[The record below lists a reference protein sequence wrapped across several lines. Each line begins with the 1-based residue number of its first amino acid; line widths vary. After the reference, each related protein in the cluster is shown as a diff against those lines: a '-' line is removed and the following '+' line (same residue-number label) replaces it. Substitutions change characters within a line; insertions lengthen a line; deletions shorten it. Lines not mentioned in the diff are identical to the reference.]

1 MCFSATASFSLSAAL
16 IPVGMG
22 CLKKAQEEDRRYL
35 PLAAFPLAF
44 GIQQAIEG
52 LVWVGLGADNARLVA
67 LAAAGFVFFSHGFWL
82 VWTPLTAASVEGDRL
97 RGRIW
102 RALVGI
108 GLLYGLYFNLPLWLN
123 LRQLAVSVHNH
134 SLVYELQ
141 LWLYPTRSL
150 VLLGYTL
157 YILTILAPLVL
168 SGDRHIQ
175 RLGGLVLVALLLT
188 ASFFS
193 AGFISVWCF
202 FAALVSLYVGYVFS
216 QGLEPRSQPPLA

>member
-16 IPVGMG
+16 IPVGVA
-22 CLKKAQEEDRRYL
+22 CLRKAQDEDRRYL
-35 PLAAFPLAF
+35 PLATFPLAF

-52 LVWVGLGADNARLVA
+52 LVWVGLGANDARLVA

-82 VWTPLTAASVEGDRL
+82 VWTPLTAAALEGDRL
-97 RGRIW
+97 RRQIW
-102 RALVGI
+102 QILTGI
-108 GLLYGLYFNLPLWLN
+108 GLLYGLYFNLPLWLH

-134 SLVYELQ
+134 SLVYQLQ
-141 LWLYPTRSL
+141 LWLHPTRSL

-157 YILTILAPLVL
+157 YVLTILAPLVL

-175 RLGGLVLVALLLT
+175 RLGGLVLGALLLT
-188 ASFFS
+188 ANFFS

-202 FAALVSLYVGYVFS
+202 FAALVSLYVGYVFL
-216 QGLEPRSQPPLA
+216 QGLEPHSQPPLA